1 MSSGKS
7 VEPSPR
13 PGFDLAGSMA
23 LVGTAITFIAVPVI
37 IRYLTGH
44 LDTWT
49 QNAFRYLTAF
59 VIWTPFLIIRMRQG
73 RVDVGIWRKA
83 LVPTLL
89 NVIQQIL
96 YTTSFYYIEPAFMS
110 LLVKTSL
117 IWIMVFALLIF
128 PDERRLLRS
137 WSFWSGL
144 PLCVIGVIGVMIFKE
159 GFTLKGTVVGILLT
173 LASGFSWGVYTV
185 SVRYFFKDVDSRTG
199 FAVIAVYTTVA
210 LVLLALIFGNPLQGL
225 NMPPGAWTGVIASGL
240 LGIAFGH
247 VLYFVA
253 IGRIG
258 ATISAL
264 FLLVTPLGVYAVTHY
279 LFGEVLGVKQWI
291 AGLVLLSG
299 AALVLWSQKSMRRA
313 S

>member
-1 MSSGKS
+1 MRPRSS
-7 VEPSPR
+7 R
-13 PGFDLAGSMA
+13 AFDFAGSLA

-37 IRYLTGH
+37 IKYLTGH

-59 VIWTPFLIIRMRQG
+59 VIWTPFLVFRMRQG
-73 RVDVGIWRKA
+73 RVNMGVWRKA

-89 NVIQQIL
+89 NVVQQIFF
-96 YTTSFYYIEPAFMS
+96 TTAFYYIEPAFMT
-110 LLVKTSL
+110 LLVKTAL
-117 IWIMVFALLIF
+117 IWIIVFAFLLF

-137 WSFWSGL
+137 KIFWSGL
-144 PLCVIGVIGVMIFKE
+144 PLCIIGVIGVMVFKE

-173 LASGFSWGVYTV
+173 LACGFSWGVYTV
-185 SVRYFFKDVDSRTG
+185 SVRYFFRDIDSRTG

-210 LVLLALIFGNPLQGL
+210 LVVLALIFGNPLEGL
-225 NMPPGAWTGVIASGL
+225 SMPPEAWAAVIASGL

-253 IGRIG
+253 IRRIG

-264 FLLVTPLGVYAVTHY
+264 FLLVTPLGVYAVTSF
-279 LFGEVLGVKQWI
+279 LFGEILGLKQWVF
-291 AGLVLLSG
+291 GVVLLSG
-299 AALVLWSQKSMRRA
+299 AALVLWSQKILQQAPRSRRP
-313 S
+313 